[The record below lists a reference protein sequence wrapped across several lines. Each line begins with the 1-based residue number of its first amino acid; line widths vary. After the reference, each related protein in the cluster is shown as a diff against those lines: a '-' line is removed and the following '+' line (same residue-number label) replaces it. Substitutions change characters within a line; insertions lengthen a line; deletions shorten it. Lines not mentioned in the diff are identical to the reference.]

1 MKNGSDNGQTL
12 IKMFE
17 AGTQFLKNSVQEINA
32 INVFPVP
39 DGDTGTNM
47 LLTMQSAIEEAYKK
61 TDIID
66 VATTSQTIAHGAL
79 MGARGNSGVILSQ
92 FWRGFAKGFQ
102 DKETFTGIDLAH
114 ALEEASK
121 AAYDGVIHPVEGT
134 MLTVIKDTSIAAA
147 SATSD
152 SSDLLTI
159 MEVAV
164 DAAYSSVERTPDL
177 LPMLREAGVVDA
189 GGQGIYV
196 LLYGVLNY
204 LRGEY
209 HKPIEQMPEFS
220 IASQTTGSKIA
231 SSTDIELPWGYCIN
245 FLLEGD
251 LLHIDRIK
259 RGLNR
264 LGQSVV
270 VAGTEDT
277 VRVHIH
283 SFNPGRIL
291 SYALHLGTLHQID
304 INNMDDQYSE
314 YMRLRKEKSPQLK
327 SAAIAV
333 ASGDGFFKIF
343 DTLGASMIVSG
354 GQTMNPSVRQLLR
367 AVEEAPSN
375 DVLLLPN
382 NKNIILTAN
391 QVDALSEKSVRV
403 VESTTVPQ
411 GIAALLAFNSELSL
425 EDNYQA
431 MNQAITSPQTIEITK
446 AVRKTQINGKSIKKG
461 QYIAVINNH
470 EIITDDNNRLFDL
483 VFEALVTTKIEKAE
497 LVTVYYGS
505 DTEAI
510 EAEDIAQNIRNTYKV
525 EVEVVNGGQPHY
537 NYILSL
543 E

>member
-61 TDIID
+61 TDIMD
-66 VATTSQTIAHGAL
+66 VATTSQAIAHGAL

-92 FWRGFAKGFQ
+92 FWRGLAKGFQ
-102 DKETFTGIDLAH
+102 DKETFTGIDLAD
-114 ALEEASK
+114 ALQEASK

-147 SATSD
+147 GATSD

-209 HKPIEQMPEFS
+209 HKPVEQMPEFS
-220 IASQTTGSKIA
+220 KASQTTGSKIA

-270 VAGTEDT
+270 VAGTEET

-304 INNMDDQYSE
+304 INNMDDQYSK

-327 SAAIAV
+327 SAAIAI

-343 DTLGASMIVSG
+343 DTLGASMIVPG

-375 DVLLLPN
+375 DIILLPN

-411 GIAALLAFNSELSL
+411 GIAALLAFNNELNL

-470 EIITDDNNRLFDL
+470 EIITDVNNRLFDL

-537 NYILSL
+537 NYIVSL

>member
-159 MEVAV
+159 MEIAV

-209 HKPIEQMPEFS
+209 HKPVEQMPEFS

-343 DTLGASMIVSG
+343 DTLGASMIVPG

-403 VESTTVPQ
+403 IKSTTVPQ

-446 AVRKTQINGKSIKKG
+446 AVRKTQINRKSIKKG